1 MVPVTDAL
9 LDRMV
14 QAIVDEVDPEQ
25 VILFGSR
32 GRGDERESSDIDLI
46 VAEAEPF
53 GPRRS
58 RHRELVRLYHAL
70 AGFHVPAD
78 VLVYSHD
85 DVAYWRDSLNHVLA
99 RALREGE
106 VLYEPTTVANHSAVA
121 QRVDGK
127 LHTSDV
133 KCARMLLDAA
143 TRHVDTLRVLY
154 PSDEIPDEVFGFH
167 VQQAAEKLLK
177 GWIALLVQV
186 YPPTHDIEELLN
198 LLASRGT
205 AVEPFRGLV
214 EYTPY
219 AVEFRYLGVDPD
231 AEPIDR
237 KGALAL
243 VQTLHERV
251 GRRLAEL
258 EGEET
263 R

>member
-9 LDRMV
+9 LERMV

-32 GRGDERESSDIDLI
+32 GRGEEHESSDVDLI
-46 VAEAEPF
+46 VVEAEPF
-53 GPRRS
+53 GPGRS
-58 RHRELVRLYHAL
+58 RHKELVRLYHAV

-78 VLVYSHD
+78 ILVFSHE

-99 RALREGE
+99 RALREGR
-106 VLYEPTTVANHSAVA
+106 VLYEPATVANHAAVA
-121 QRVDGK
+121 QGVDGK
-127 LHTSDV
+127 LDTSDV
-133 KCARMLLDAA
+133 KCARMLLDTA

-154 PSDEIPDEVFGFH
+154 RSDEIPDEVFGFY

-177 GWIALLVQV
+177 GWIALLGEV
-186 YPPTHDIEELLN
+186 YQPTHNVEDLLN
-198 LLASRGT
+198 LLSSRDSV
-205 AVEPFRGLV
+205 VEPFRDLV
-214 EYTPY
+214 DYTPY

-243 VQTLHERV
+243 VRALHERV